1 MGREL
6 KRKQAKREGRNVK
19 EVQIKKKEANELKPK
34 SLLTILGVLVLVFGV
49 LYLITGL
56 FITKDFSWF
65 DKKKDDTSSDTNNDN
80 IVSNRILAVDT
91 LNQGDDEYYVYY
103 YDSSDKNDN
112 ISSSVDSLS
121 NKVYRVDLNDGFN
134 SNYVGEVSGIV
145 DDISELRVISPT
157 IIKVSNGRII
167 EFYSGS
173 EEVNSILD

>member
-80 IVSNRILAVDT
+80 TVSNKILAVDT

-103 YDSSDKNDN
+103 YDSSDKNDS
-112 ISSSVDSLS
+112 ISNNVDGLSS
-121 NKVYRVDLNDGFN
+121 KVYRVDLNDGFN
-134 SNYVGEVSGIV
+134 SNYVGEPSGIV
-145 DDISELRVISPT
+145 DDISDLINNKDEISDSEFNCKSINIMKKNVIS
-157 IIKVSNGRII
+157 KR
-167 EFYSGS
+167 
-173 EEVNSILD
+173 L

>member
-34 SLLTILGVLVLVFGV
+34 SLFTILGVLVLAFGI

-56 FITKDFSWF
+56 FITKDLSWF
-65 DKKKDDTSSDTNNDN
+65 DKKEVDTSSDTNSNN
-80 IVSNRILAVDT
+80 TVSNKILAVDT
-91 LNQGDDEYYVYY
+91 LNQSDDEYYVYY
-103 YDSSDKNDN
+103 YDSSDKNDS
-112 ISSSVDSLS
+112 ISSNVDSLS
-121 NKVYRVDLNDGFN
+121 SKVYRVDLNDGFN
-134 SNYVGEVSGIV
+134 SNYVGEPSGIV
-145 DDISELRVISPT
+145 DDISDLKVENPT
-157 IIKVSNGRII
+157 IVKVSNKKII

>member
-80 IVSNRILAVDT
+80 TVSNKILAVDT

-103 YDSSDKNDN
+103 
-112 ISSSVDSLS
+112 
-121 NKVYRVDLNDGFN
+121 
-134 SNYVGEVSGIV
+134 
-145 DDISELRVISPT
+145 
-157 IIKVSNGRII
+157 
-167 EFYSGS
+167 
-173 EEVNSILD
+173 

>member
-6 KRKQAKREGRNVK
+6 KRKQAKREGRNVR
-19 EVQIKKKEANELKPK
+19 EVQIKKQKANEIKPK
-34 SLLTILGVLVLVFGV
+34 TLFVILGSLVILFVI

-56 FITKDFSWF
+56 FITKDFSLG
-65 DKKKDDTSSDTNNDN
+65 KKNNNTSSDDSTNSSS
-80 IVSNRILAVDT
+80 VSNKILAVDS
-91 LNQGDDEYYVYY
+91 LNQSDDEYYVYY

-134 SNYVGEVSGIV
+134 SNYVGDVSGIV

-173 EEVNSILD
+173 EEVNSILY